1 MSKLFE
7 DKETM
12 RTVWHDLLKAPT
24 AARAFFENSKDG
36 LYGDMSEKLERSLS
50 TLEFTFLNQE
60 LLLKNVQTIY
70 KLDADIEFEE
80 AEDINLKE
88 FCGKLINKFQPL
100 FEFNDKKLELNCED
114 KTVSMPPKLLNGIV
128 SAFIN
133 IAAANPESS
142 KIEVTMD
149 GTNLKIETAE
159 KNSAELAETAI
170 ISLEKVAKKNSGSF
184 TSDSKAILQITT

>member
-1 MSKLFE
+1 
-7 DKETM
+7 M

-36 LYGDMSEKLERSLS
+36 LYGDMPEKLERSLS

-70 KLDADIEFEE
+70 KLDSDIEFEE
-80 AEDINLKE
+80 AEEIHLKE
-88 FCGKLINKFQPL
+88 FSEKLINKFQPL
-100 FEFNDKKLELNCED
+100 FEFSDKKLELNCEN
-114 KTVSMPPKLLNGIV
+114 KTVSMPPKLLNGII

-133 IAAANPESS
+133 IASANPESS
-142 KIEVTMD
+142 KINITTDETS
-149 GTNLKIETAE
+149 LRIETTN

-170 ISLEKVAKKNSGSF
+170 ISLEKVADKNSGNF
-184 TSDSKAILQITT
+184 TADSNAVLEIKI